1 MAISGR
7 RVSGA
12 AVAVECAFRRARTR
26 KGRFAATVVAIAVG
40 IAGLLLVAVA
50 GTIAGDRALQR
61 GVGDLDPVERAFTV
75 SMSPDLSPT
84 ADQLRSFNTEIDGRL
99 QRHGFGPV
107 LRTVEYRALAAGDG
121 RTVRFAGIDDVRQ
134 AVRLV
139 DGTWPTRC
147 DAERCEVVAV
157 VPASASAEP
166 VAPFPANSALGL
178 TIVGRA
184 VSTSDLLLSGELRP
198 DASELIVLADGVEK
212 AAAEMPNLEL
222 FRRTYAWQVPVVGG
236 ELRSTDINPLLA
248 AVRSISTDVSLPGVF
263 VSGPEDE
270 LLSISSRTRI
280 TANRLVVP
288 IAALL
293 VLFFG
298 VAVLAGVGARNDH
311 RGTSSL
317 LRRRGAQR
325 PVIVAFRVLEALL
338 PIIGG
343 LIVGVATGLAVG
355 GWLGHRAGLGGSS
368 VLHRAIDGS
377 VVARVLAVS
386 AAVWFLMFVVLSVE
400 DVPAVRGRRRL
411 VASDVAG
418 VSALVVLLVLIARGS
433 ISTGSLDR
441 DVDPA
446 LVAVPV
452 LAAVALAAVV
462 IRVVPMAMRA
472 ASAATPRQWPLTKL
486 TLAEATAQPL
496 QSIAT
501 ASLIAVTVMFAL
513 LSFGYASTLRLG
525 SRDQAA
531 FAVPYDFRLQ
541 LGPSLV
547 RPQALEPTG
556 GWSTLVPGTT
566 QSDVLRRGVAVRRSA
581 TTTQTVELLGID
593 PTTLGHLHGWR
604 KSFGPEPIR
613 LTKLI
618 DDPSPAPLGTV
629 LPNDAASIEFDG
641 TGLEGLHTSAVIA
654 RVDGT
659 WHEITL
665 DDEFDG
671 GVRTALTP
679 GDAGGELVGFRLA
692 QPADVSAR
700 VEHHIG
706 EGTTSEAARAIDVTL
721 QRVQTL
727 SSGGQA
733 TTVGLQ
739 VDRLRAQDATVT
751 PQAGSA
757 VRVTGSLLGT
767 AILVTPAGP
776 GQDKPLEAVMDP
788 VTASAAVNGVVAVQ
802 TSSGTLL
809 VHPSAIA
816 DRFPGVGARFAV
828 MDITALQ
835 PALDLLQPGAGT
847 ANEVWLAS
855 DTTAHE
861 RLLGTQLGE
870 PTFGSVQIDRRSTRQ
885 QSLATDPLAV
895 VTLLILMAS
904 ALVAIVLGACA
915 VLFGAAAASTDDR
928 PLLRMLALERV
939 EGKRLVGMIAGKSLA
954 AVCLAVPLGL
964 IGGRWLLEIATR
976 LVTVSATSGRPNPP
990 LRLAVPWLAV
1000 ISMSVAL
1007 LLVLGLGAAVGAMSA
1022 RRVPEEDLMRGTT

>member
-1 MAISGR
+1 
-7 RVSGA
+7 
-12 AVAVECAFRRARTR
+12 
-26 KGRFAATVVAIAVG
+26 
-40 IAGLLLVAVA
+40 
-50 GTIAGDRALQR
+50 
-61 GVGDLDPVERAFTV
+61 
-75 SMSPDLSPT
+75 
-84 ADQLRSFNTEIDGRL
+84 
-99 QRHGFGPV
+99 
-107 LRTVEYRALAAGDG
+107 
-121 RTVRFAGIDDVRQ
+121 
-134 AVRLV
+134 
-139 DGTWPTRC
+139 
-147 DAERCEVVAV
+147 
-157 VPASASAEP
+157 
-166 VAPFPANSALGL
+166 
-178 TIVGRA
+178 
-184 VSTSDLLLSGELRP
+184 
-198 DASELIVLADGVEK
+198 LIVLADGVVN
-212 AAAEMPNLEL
+212 AADELPDLEL

-236 ELRSTDINPLLA
+236 ELRSTDINPLLGA
-248 AVRSISTDVSLPGVF
+248 IRSIATDTSLQGVF

-270 LLSISSRTRI
+270 LLAISSRTRI
-280 TANRLVVP
+280 TGNRLMVP

-311 RGTSSL
+311 RRTSSL

-338 PIIGG
+338 PVIGG
-343 LIVGVATGLAVG
+343 LIVGAGAGLAVG
-355 GWLGHRAGLGGSS
+355 GWLGNRAGIGGSS
-368 VLHRAIDGS
+368 VLDRSIDGHL
-377 VVARVLAVS
+377 VVRVLAVS
-386 AAVWFLMFVVLSVE
+386 AAVWFLIFVVLSVE
-400 DVPAVRGRRRL
+400 DVVATNRRRRPTG
-411 VASDVAG
+411 SDVAG
-418 VSALVVLLVLIARGS
+418 VGALAVLLVLVARGS

-452 LAAVALAAVV
+452 LAAIALAAVV
-462 IRVVPMAMRA
+462 VRVVPMAMRA
-472 ASAATPRQWPLTKL
+472 ASAASPRRWPLTKL

-541 LGPSLV
+541 LGPALV
-547 RPQALEPTG
+547 RPQALEPPG
-556 GWSTLVPGTT
+556 GWSTIVPGTT

-604 KSFGPEPIR
+604 SSFGPEPVR

-618 DDPSPAPLGTV
+618 DVPSPGPLGTA
-629 LPNDAASIEFDG
+629 LPTDATSIEFDG

-654 RVDGT
+654 RLDGT

-665 DDEFDG
+665 DEEFDG

-679 GDAGGELVGFRLA
+679 GDAGGRLVGFRLA

-706 EGTTSEAARAIDVTL
+706 EGTTSEEAHAIDVTL
-721 QRVQTL
+721 QRVITL
-727 SSGGQA
+727 SSDGQA
-733 TTVGLQ
+733 TAIGLPVTQ
-739 VDRLRAQDATVT
+739 LRAQDATVV
-751 PQAGSA
+751 PQSGSA

-767 AILVTPAGP
+767 AILVTPPGP
-776 GQDKPLEAVMDP
+776 GQQNPLEAVMDP
-788 VTASAAVNGVVAVQ
+788 VTASAAVNGIVTIQ
-802 TSSGTLL
+802 TSSGTLP
-809 VHPSAIA
+809 VHPSAIV
-816 DRFPGVGARFAV
+816 DRFPGVGDRFAI
-828 MDITALQ
+828 MDVSALQ

-855 DTTAHE
+855 DSPAHE
-861 RLLGTQLGE
+861 HLLGTRLVD
-870 PTFGSVQIDRRSTRQ
+870 PVFDPVQIDRRSTRQ
-885 QSLATDPLAV
+885 TALATDPLAV

-904 ALVAIVLGACA
+904 ALVAIVLGGCS

-939 EGKRLVGMIAGKSLA
+939 KGSQLVAMVAGRSLA
-954 AVCLAVPLGL
+954 AVCLAVPLGV
-964 IGGRWLLEIATR
+964 IGGRWLLQIATR
-976 LVTVSATSGRPNPP
+976 LVAVSATSGNPNPP

-1000 ISMSVAL
+1000 ISMSIAL
-1007 LLVLGLGAAVGAMSA
+1007 LVVLGLGAAVGAMSA
-1022 RRVPEEDLMRGTT
+1022 RLVPDEDLMRGTT

>member
-1 MAISGR
+1 M
-7 RVSGA
+7 SGA
-12 AVAVECAFRRARTR
+12 AVAIECAFRRARTR
-26 KGRFAATVVAIAVG
+26 KGRLSATVVAIAVG

-50 GTIAGDRALQR
+50 GTVAGDRALQR
-61 GVGDLDPVERAFTV
+61 GVGDLDPAERAFTV
-75 SMSPDLSPT
+75 TMSPDLSPT
-84 ADQLRSFNTEIDGRL
+84 ADQLVGFNSQIDGRL

-107 LRTVEYRALAAGDG
+107 LRTVEFRALAAGDG
-121 RTVRFAGIDDVRQ
+121 RTVRFAGIDNVQQ

-147 DAERCEVVAV
+147 DAQRCEVLAV
-157 VPASASAEP
+157 VPPSAIGEP
-166 VAPFPANSALGL
+166 VAPFPASSPLGL
-178 TIVGRA
+178 TIVGTA
-184 VSTSDLLLSGELRP
+184 VATSDLLLSGELRP
-198 DASELIVLADGVEK
+198 DVTELIVLADGV
-212 AAAEMPNLEL
+212 ANAAEELPDLEL
-222 FRRTYAWQVPVVGG
+222 FRRTYAWQVPVVGD
-236 ELRSTDINPLLA
+236 ELRSTDIKPMLG
-248 AVRSISTDVSLPGVF
+248 AVRSITSDASLPGVF

-280 TANRLVVP
+280 TGNRLVVP
-288 IAALL
+288 VAALL

-298 VAVLAGVGARNDH
+298 VAVLAGLGARNDH
-311 RGTSSL
+311 RRTSSL

-338 PIIGG
+338 PVVGG
-343 LIVGVATGLAVG
+343 LIAGVGMGLASG

-368 VLHRAIDGS
+368 VLHRSIDGP
-377 VVARVLAVS
+377 VVVRLLAVC
-386 AAVWFLMFVVLSVE
+386 AAVWLLIFVVLSVE
-400 DVPAVRGRRRL
+400 DVLAVHRRRRP

-418 VSALVVLLVLIARGS
+418 LSALVVLLVLIGRGS

-452 LAAVALAAVV
+452 LAAIALAAVV
-462 IRVVPMAMRA
+462 IRVVPMAMRV
-472 ASAATPRQWPLTKL
+472 ASAASPRRWPLTKL
-486 TLAEATAQPL
+486 TFAEATAQPL

-541 LGPSLV
+541 LGASLV
-547 RPQALEPTG
+547 RPQVLEPSG
-556 GWSTLVPGTT
+556 GWSTIVPGTT

-593 PTTLGHLHGWR
+593 PATLGHLHGWR
-604 KSFGPEPIR
+604 TSFGPEPVH
-613 LTKLI
+613 LSKLI
-618 DDPSPAPLGTV
+618 DEPSPASLGTA
-629 LPNDAASIEFDG
+629 LPPDATSIEFDG

-665 DDEFDG
+665 DEEFDG

-679 GDAGGELVGFRLA
+679 GDAGGRLVGFRLA

-727 SSGGQA
+727 SSEGQA
-733 TTVGLQ
+733 TTIGLQ
-739 VDRLRAQDATVT
+739 VDRLRATDATVE
-751 PQAGSA
+751 PQSGTA
-757 VRVTGSLLGT
+757 VRVIGSLLGT
-767 AILVTPAGP
+767 AILVTPPGP
-776 GQDKPLEAVMDP
+776 GQQEPLDAVMDP
-788 VTASAAVNGVVAVQ
+788 VTASSAVGGIVAVQ
-802 TSSGTLL
+802 TSSGTLR
-809 VHPSAIA
+809 VRPSAIV
-816 DRFPGVGARFAV
+816 DRFPGVGARFAI
-828 MDITALQ
+828 MDISALQ

-855 DTTAHE
+855 DTPAHE
-861 RLLGTQLGE
+861 HLLATQLGD
-870 PTFGSVQIDRRSTRQ
+870 PAFDSIQVDRRSSRQ
-885 QSLATDPLAV
+885 RSLASDPLAV

-915 VLFGAAAASTDDR
+915 VLFGAAAAATDDR

-939 EGKRLVGMIAGKSLA
+939 AGRRLVAMVAGKSLA

-976 LVTVSATSGRPNPP
+976 LVAVSATSGRPNPP
-990 LRLAVPWLAV
+990 LRLAVPWIAV
-1000 ISMSVAL
+1000 MSLSVAL
-1007 LLVLGLGAAVGAMSA
+1007 LVVLGVGAAVGAMSA
-1022 RRVPEEDLMRGTT
+1022 RRVPDEDLMRGTT